1 MVSIDA
7 RTRRR
12 SDVRAL
18 SADEVV
24 AERLPELVGAHG
36 KIAAAGVR
44 VLGTGALDVTVADQR
59 FSLTTDGDAL
69 VVSAGAHEGAL
80 AVSMDEDALS
90 DVLQDLSSLAWA
102 SMMGRLRIG
111 NGSLEDLARWDPI
124 LRALRDGEP
133 ASAPGPPDVRDRHG
147 SPLDLRQ
154 GFRLDDDPDDVG
166 HFLAQAGYLHL
177 RGVFT
182 ADEMAAVSSELDAAI
197 AEAERDDGQ
206 SWWARTED
214 GWYPARILGF
224 NRKSSTLRELL
235 RSQRFLALTSF
246 VGDELV
252 QGNVDESDMAE
263 GLLKKVGVLEGISD
277 VSWHKDC
284 GPGGH
289 SYGCSGLTV
298 GIQITGADRHTGEL
312 GVMAASN
319 RANIPGLH
327 IADDF
332 GLPRVSL
339 PTEVG
344 DCTIHCS
351 CTMHMSR
358 PPETVQRRVVYT
370 GFSLAPL
377 PDEARLGPSEAVR
390 REYRAALDG
399 LGRGTEG
406 RPAFDRLELP
416 G

>member
-1 MVSIDA
+1 
-7 RTRRR
+7 
-12 SDVRAL
+12 
-18 SADEVV
+18 
-24 AERLPELVGAHG
+24 
-36 KIAAAGVR
+36 
-44 VLGTGALDVTVADQR
+44 
-59 FSLTTDGDAL
+59 
-69 VVSAGAHEGAL
+69 
-80 AVSMDEDALS
+80 
-90 DVLQDLSSLAWA
+90 
-102 SMMGRLRIG
+102 
-111 NGSLEDLARWDPI
+111 
-124 LRALRDGEP
+124 
-133 ASAPGPPDVRDRHG
+133 
-147 SPLDLRQ
+147 
-154 GFRLDDDPDDVG
+154 
-166 HFLAQAGYLHL
+166 
-177 RGVFT
+177 
-182 ADEMAAVSSELDAAI
+182 MAAESSELDAAI
-197 AEAERDDGQ
+197 DEAERDDGQ

-224 NRKSSTLRELL
+224 NRKSVTLRELL
-235 RSQRFLALTSF
+235 RSPRFLSLTSF
-246 VGDELV
+246 VSDEFV
-252 QGNVDESDMAE
+252 QGDVHQTDMAE
-263 GLLKKVGVLEGISD
+263 GLLKKVGVVEGISD

-289 SYGCSGLTV
+289 SYGCSGMTV
-298 GIQITGADRHTGEL
+298 GIQVTGADRRTGEL

-358 PPETVQRRVVYT
+358 PPETAERRVVYT

-377 PDEARLGPSEAVR
+377 PEDERGPSEAVR

-399 LGRGTEG
+399 LGRGTDG

>member
-1 MVSIDA
+1 V
-7 RTRRR
+7 
-12 SDVRAL
+12 
-18 SADEVV
+18 
-24 AERLPELVGAHG
+24 
-36 KIAAAGVR
+36 
-44 VLGTGALDVTVADQR
+44 
-59 FSLTTDGDAL
+59 
-69 VVSAGAHEGAL
+69 
-80 AVSMDEDALS
+80 
-90 DVLQDLSSLAWA
+90 
-102 SMMGRLRIG
+102 
-111 NGSLEDLARWDPI
+111 
-124 LRALRDGEP
+124 
-133 ASAPGPPDVRDRHG
+133 
-147 SPLDLRQ
+147 
-154 GFRLDDDPDDVG
+154 
-166 HFLAQAGYLHL
+166 
-177 RGVFT
+177 
-182 ADEMAAVSSELDAAI
+182 
-197 AEAERDDGQ
+197 AERDDGQ
-206 SWWARTED
+206 SWWACTAD

-224 NRKSSTLRELL
+224 NRTSPALRELL
-235 RSQRFLALTSF
+235 RSPRFLALTSF
-246 VGDELV
+246 VSDDLV
-252 QGNVDESDMAE
+252 QGDVHESDMAE
-263 GLLKKVGVLEGISD
+263 GLLKKVGVVEGISD

-298 GIQITGADRHTGEL
+298 GIQVTGADRRTGEL

-358 PPETVQRRVVYT
+358 PPETAERRVVYT

-377 PDEARLGPSEAVR
+377 PEDERGPSEAVR

-399 LGRGTEG
+399 LGRGTDG

>member
-1 MVSIDA
+1 MVSVDA

-18 SADEVV
+18 SAEEVV
-24 AERLPELVGAHG
+24 TELLPKLVAAHG
-36 KIAAAGVR
+36 TIAAAGVR
-44 VLGTGALDVTVADQR
+44 ALGTGPLVVRVGDQR
-59 FSLTTDGDAL
+59 FSVTTAGDAL
-69 VVSAGAHEGAL
+69 VVSTGAHDGGL

-102 SMMGRLRIG
+102 NMMGRLRIDD
-111 NGSLEDLARWDPI
+111 GSLEDLARWDPI
-124 LRALRDGEP
+124 VRALRDGEP
-133 ASAPGPPDVRDRHG
+133 AYAPGLPEVRDRHG
-147 SPLDLRQ
+147 SPLDLQ
-154 GFRLDDDPDDVG
+154 HGFRLDDDPDDIG

-197 AEAERDDGQ
+197 DDAERDDGQ
-206 SWWARTED
+206 SWWARTAN

-224 NRKSSTLRELL
+224 NRKSATLRELL
-235 RSQRFLALTSF
+235 RSPRFLALTSF
-246 VGDELV
+246 VADDFV
-252 QGNVDESDMAE
+252 QGDVGGSDMAE
-263 GLLKKVGVLEGISD
+263 GLLKKVGVVEGISD

-298 GIQITGADRHTGEL
+298 GIQVTGADRRSGEL

-358 PPETVQRRVVYT
+358 PPEAAERRVVYT

-377 PDEARLGPSEAVR
+377 PEEARLGPSEEVR

-406 RPAFDRLELP
+406 RPAFDRLTLP